1 MAIPVA
7 PVTLT
12 PAVQVN
18 VKSPAVIP
26 FLVKV
31 LSLAP
36 SIVLEPLAQEYVVLG
51 LGGLGLV
58 VTAHVNENSLCGD
71 TSSLVIAAGV
81 TATPN
86 DDNNNNKYIITHTHT
101 SINKGHY

>member
-1 MAIPVA
+1 MAVPVA
-7 PVTLT
+7 PVTVT

-18 VKSPAVIP
+18 VKSPAVVP

-36 SIVLEPLAQEYVVLG
+36 SIVLEPLAQEYVVSE
-51 LGGLGLV
+51 LGGLGVV
-58 VTAHVNENSLCGD
+58 VTAHVNEKLLYGD

-86 DDNNNNKYIITHTHT
+86 DNNNNNNNNNNNII
-101 SINKGHY
+101 